1 VRRKEEQAQFCAVSC
16 LWCLKKKAC
25 PESDNIMICS
35 DLISVLSPKKVMF
48 EKSWKGIQR
57 EKK

>member
-1 VRRKEEQAQFCAVSC
+1 MQSVACGVLK
-16 LWCLKKKAC
+16 KKKAC